1 MNALMKLFKKLDQFI
16 FLKLDLLKNENG
28 LQQFNDLK
36 ANLNEQQQNTIAQV
50 IVFSIIIF
58 PFLISSFLWYGNSQL
73 KKNIELKKQILE
85 QISVLTNNRDSLN
98 NTSNLYVSSGAF
110 TSKEDI
116 DNKVRN
122 LFSAKGIDQSKVTI
136 LDFNLISSNSAI
148 SKIET
153 NIHFENFGTQDFSN
167 FLNTMIDAQKFKVQK
182 ISLTK
187 NKDNELLQGDVT
199 LMHIGRNNQMQ

>member
-1 MNALMKLFKKLDQFI
+1 MKLFKKLDQFI

-50 IVFSIIIF
+50 IVFSIIII